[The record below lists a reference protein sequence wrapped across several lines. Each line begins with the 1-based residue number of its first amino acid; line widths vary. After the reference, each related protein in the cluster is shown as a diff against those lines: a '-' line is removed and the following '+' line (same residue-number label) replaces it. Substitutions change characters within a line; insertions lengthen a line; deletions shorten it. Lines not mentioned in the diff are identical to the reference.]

1 MKSLITEKVSWLSDE
16 LKIVGQLFRPAA
28 ERPPFPCLVLCH
40 GIPSGTKT
48 PDDPGYPL
56 LAERFRLQGFLVLFF
71 NFRGTGESEGN
82 FDLLGWARD
91 LEGALDF
98 LANRQEADSQRI
110 YLMGFSGGAAVSIY
124 VAAHRQEVAG
134 LVSCA
139 SPADF
144 GVLTTAQGLK
154 EFWARARIAGI
165 IRNPHFPSSFEDWKK
180 SFHAVKPETWVERI
194 PPRPLL
200 ILHGTQDEVVR
211 IDHARRLHEK
221 VKGKAK
227 FHLIEGGGHRL
238 RVEPQA
244 MDEAMA
250 FLRKIAFRS
259 SSLSFAGKE
268 R

>member
-28 ERPPFPCLVLCH
+28 QRPPFPCLVLCH
-40 GIPSGTKT
+40 GIPSGTKA

-56 LAERFRLQGFLVLFF
+56 FAERFRLQGFLVLFF

-98 LANRQEADSQRI
+98 LANRQEADPQRI
-110 YLMGFSGGAAVSIY
+110 YLMGFSGGAAVYTY

-165 IRNPHFPSSFEDWKK
+165 IRNPDFPSSFKDWKK
-180 SFHAVKPETWVERI
+180 SFHAVKPETWVKRI

-200 ILHGTQDEVVR
+200 ILHGTQDEVVG

-227 FHLIEGGGHRL
+227 FHLIEGAGHRL

-250 FLRKIAFRS
+250 FLKKIAFRS

-268 R
+268 G